1 MGSIETFAVLLVSYA
16 VLVVVHRFSPV
27 KDV

>member
-1 MGSIETFAVLLVSYA
+1 MGSIETLAVLFVSYA
-16 VLVVVHRFSPV
+16 VLIVVHRFSPV